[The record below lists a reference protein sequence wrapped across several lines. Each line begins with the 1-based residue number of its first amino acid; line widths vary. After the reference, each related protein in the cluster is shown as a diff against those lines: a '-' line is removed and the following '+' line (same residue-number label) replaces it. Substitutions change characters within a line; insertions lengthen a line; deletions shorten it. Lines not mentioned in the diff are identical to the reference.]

1 MQLFGETPPEMFFL
15 NTTLTSSIA
24 SGLRGVSKH
33 RFWNEFSSASFSKPS
48 LSKSHTW
55 NRRTKLKIVHIKLR
69 VWSESKK
76 YLMSS
81 SWQKK
86 ILVTKEH
93 ILLWKIFM
101 LYSTILLIWPYTKIN
116 SAGQLQITE
125 YWKQDK
131 LEK

>member
-1 MQLFGETPPEMFFL
+1 
-15 NTTLTSSIA
+15 
-24 SGLRGVSKH
+24 
-33 RFWNEFSSASFSKPS
+33 
-48 LSKSHTW
+48 
-55 NRRTKLKIVHIKLR
+55 
-69 VWSESKK
+69 
-76 YLMSS
+76 MSS